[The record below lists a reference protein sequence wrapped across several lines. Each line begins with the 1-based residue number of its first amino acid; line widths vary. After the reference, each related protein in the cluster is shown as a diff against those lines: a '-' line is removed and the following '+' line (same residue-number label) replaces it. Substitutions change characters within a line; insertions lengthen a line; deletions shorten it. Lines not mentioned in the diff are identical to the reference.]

1 MSTQRERLARGAAAR
16 RTKARKAR
24 IAKEASANEESYLV
38 RFNPEEDKSHT
49 KNLATILV
57 GLLVGV
63 AAIAAIVFLVFG

>member
-1 MSTQRERLARGAAAR
+1 MSTKRERLKAR
-16 RTKARKAR
+16 RDAE
-24 IAKEASANEESYLV
+24 IAEKQKSYVV
-38 RFNPEEDKSHT
+38 RFNPEEGKSHT